1 MSHHRWASIE
11 RARRRAAY
19 LQHFYVSSRLGCSPA
34 LRYSWLGLYSQ
45 GSISVTARRD
55 GKPNTPTRP
64 SSFTL
69 WPPGWATPHQKRCS
83 RGRKSAQAP
92 SRANRTVP
100 GFDDRSATTLSEKG
114 HESGDTQTRSQSGV
128 RFPACTVSENGRF
141 LPRRPIESSD
151 DDDEGHQGRDLPEGL
166 QRRRLPGDRQPATAT

>member
-1 MSHHRWASIE
+1 MSHHCWPSIE

-19 LQHFYVSSRLGCSPA
+19 LQLFYVSARLGCSPA
-34 LRYSWLGLYSQ
+34 LLYSWLGLYSQ
-45 GSISVTARRD
+45 GYISVTARQD

-64 SSFTL
+64 SGFAL

-83 RGRKSAQAP
+83 RGRKAAQGP
-92 SRANRTVP
+92 SRDNRPVP
-100 GFDDRSATTLSEKG
+100 GLDDRSATTLSEKG

-141 LPRRPIESSD
+141 LAPCPRAS
-151 DDDEGHQGRDLPEGL
+151 G
-166 QRRRLPGDRQPATAT
+166 PATLAGFRGGRYLPLS